1 MSPSKQKK
9 PFAGKLTTPSPSW
22 LTTDEVQTT
31 SEEKSL
37 IKLSDIHLPST
48 QPRHYFDPQSL
59 KGLADSISQHGILQP
74 LLVRPLETGGY
85 ELVAGER
92 RYRAAG
98 LVGLTE
104 VPVVVKELTDEES
117 WQLALIENLQREDLN
132 PVEETEGILQLLAF
146 KLGIAIREVSP
157 LLHRLQKEQKNLA
170 TSRDNNV
177 IGKELPSPT
186 SESNLIDETSEAE
199 LLLTDNNVIGKTT
212 EEESEPDNNII
223 GKTTEDEIPLSNN
236 VIGKVEQEEI
246 TPSNNVIVQE
256 EEVKKSESNSQLA
269 VIESVFNDL
278 GLMTWESFVNNRLP
292 LLNLPENITE
302 ALRKGQ
308 IAYTKAKAIAL
319 VKDDDKRSKLLT
331 EAIEQE
337 LSLSQIKEK
346 IIALQPLPQSTTT
359 EISDR
364 LKNAYQKV
372 KKTRIWEDNAKRKK
386 LEKLL
391 NQLEALINE
400 S

>member
-22 LTTDEVQTT
+22 LETSEDQTT
-31 SEEKSL
+31 SAPKSL
-37 IKLSDIHLPST
+37 IKLSDIHLPPT

-59 KGLADSISQHGILQP
+59 KGLADSISEHGILQP

-92 RYRAAG
+92 RLRAAHQA
-98 LVGLTE
+98 GLTE
-104 VPVVVKELTDEES
+104 VPVVVKELTDEAA

-132 PVEETEGILQLLAF
+132 PVEETEGILQLLAL
-146 KLGIAIREVSP
+146 KLGVAITEVSP
-157 LLHRLQKEQKNLA
+157 LLHRLQKEQKNIA

-177 IGKELPSPT
+177 IGKEIEEETPATNPVNVR
-186 SESNLIDETSEAE
+186 SEEE
-199 LLLTDNNVIGKTT
+199 LGETDNNVIGK
-212 EEESEPDNNII
+212 SED
-223 GKTTEDEIPLSNN
+223 DEITPDNN
-236 VIGKVEQEEI
+236 VIGK
-246 TPSNNVIVQE
+246 E
-256 EEVKKSESNSQLA
+256 EEAKKSESNSPLT

-292 LLNLPENITE
+292 LLNLPEDITE

-308 IAYTKAKAIAL
+308 IAYTKAKAIAG
-319 VKDDDKRSKLLT
+319 VKDDDKRRELLT

-346 IIALQPLPQSTTT
+346 IIALSSKPQSTTT

-364 LKNAYQKV
+364 LKEAYQKV
-372 KKTRIWEDNAKRKK
+372 KKTRLWEDNTKRKK

-400 S
+400 T